1 MLLNKPFTVW
11 TNGGIGVNII
21 FLLTGLLMVFILA
34 FVVSNNRKQIRYKPI
49 LYMLI
54 AQFVIA
60 FVLLHSKIGVIFIS
74 LVAKTF
80 ERLMD
85 MGMEGV
91 NFVFSGIE
99 NKGESTFFLHVLL
112 PIVFISVLIG
122 ILNYLKILPFIIKYT
137 GLGLSKLNGMGKL
150 ENYLAVSSAVL
161 GQSEVFL
168 TTKEQ
173 LGMVSS
179 KRLYT
184 LCTSAMSAVSMS
196 IIGSYM
202 TMLPAKYVV
211 VAIFLNILSALII
224 ANIINPYE
232 LKKEEDFV
240 AGTPNREGKAGFFD
254 VVSESIMDGFK
265 VAVIVAAMLIGFIA
279 LMALINAIFSAIFH
293 ITFQTLL
300 GYVFAP
306 VAFLMGVPWHDAVQA
321 GSIMATKLITNE
333 FVAMINLK
341 AIAGGLSAKTMG
353 ILSVFLISFA
363 NFGSIGIII
372 GSVKA
377 LNEKRADEVARFGM
391 KLLYGST
398 LASIL
403 SATIAGCF
411 L

>member
-1 MLLNKPFTVW
+1 
-11 TNGGIGVNII
+11 
-21 FLLTGLLMVFILA
+21 MVFILA
-34 FVVSNNRKQIRYKPI
+34 FLASNNRKQIKYKPI

-54 AQFVIA
+54 VQFIIA
-60 FVLLHSKIGVIFIS
+60 FGLLHSKIGIIFVGI
-74 LVAKTF
+74 VAKTF
-80 ERLMD
+80 DRLMA

-91 NFVFSGIE
+91 NFVFKGIE
-99 NKGESTFFLHVLL
+99 NKGEFTFFLHVLL

-173 LGMVSS
+173 LGMVSN

-202 TMLPAKYVV
+202 TMLPPKYVV

-232 LKKEEDFV
+232 LDKKEDFV
-240 AGTPNREGKAGFFD
+240 VGKSKMETGVGFFD
-254 VVSESIMDGFK
+254 VVGESIMDGFK

-300 GYVFAP
+300 GYIFAP
-306 VAFLMGVPWHDAVQA
+306 VAFLMGVPFNEAVKA
-321 GSIMATKLITNE
+321 GSIMATKIVTNE

-341 AIAGGLSAKTMG
+341 AIAVGLSAKTIG

-377 LNEKRADEVARFGM
+377 LNEQRGNEVARFGM

-403 SATIAGCF
+403 SATIAGFF